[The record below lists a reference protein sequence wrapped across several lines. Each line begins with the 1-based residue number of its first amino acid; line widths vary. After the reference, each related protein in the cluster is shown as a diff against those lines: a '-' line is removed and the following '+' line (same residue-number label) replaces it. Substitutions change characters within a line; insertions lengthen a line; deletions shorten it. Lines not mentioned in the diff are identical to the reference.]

1 MATLPMIHPS
11 PDVPEPVP
19 VQTHL
24 YAKLARVFGKI
35 HRVPKRGRNDFHK
48 YDYATAADVL
58 DAVRIPLAEENIFI
72 FPKTEDVTQVE
83 WITPK
88 DKPTQWKTTVTLS
101 FTFCDGDTG
110 ATMQTIF
117 KGEGIDVLD
126 KGLPKALTA
135 ATKYFLQTTFL
146 ISTGDD
152 PESDIKQDMM
162 AEGFPKPPQNP
173 QTRYGKSAAKV
184 SGTAKTS
191 PPNNAPATPKPSAPA
206 TPPAPST
213 PPAEPQA
220 PQTPDAVVNR
230 EQLGHLAALMK
241 QKQMSPEILLAN
253 MASQFGWTLEN
264 PRQMT
269 VTQYTS
275 VMAWLQ
281 ETQGTPEPA
290 AAS

>member
-1 MATLPMIHPS
+1 MGALGVS
-11 PDVPEPVP
+11 
-19 VQTHL
+19 
-24 YAKLARVFGKI
+24 
-35 HRVPKRGRNDFHK
+35 HR
-48 YDYATAADVL
+48 
-58 DAVRIPLAEENIFI
+58 
-72 FPKTEDVTQVE
+72 QVE

-173 QTRYGKSAAKV
+173 QTRYGKPAAKV

-191 PPNNAPATPKPSAPA
+191 PPNNAPASPKPSAPA
-206 TPPAPST
+206 TPPAPSA

-253 MASQFGWTLEN
+253 MASQFGWTLDN